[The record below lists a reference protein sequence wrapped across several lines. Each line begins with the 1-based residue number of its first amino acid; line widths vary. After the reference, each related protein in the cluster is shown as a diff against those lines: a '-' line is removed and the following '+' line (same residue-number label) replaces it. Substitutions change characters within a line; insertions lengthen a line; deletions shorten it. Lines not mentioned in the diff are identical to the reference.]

1 MTAPSEGRGLLEAIV
16 ASRLQVLQS
25 KRLMLASNERRLR
38 VHKIESLRDRVE
50 HLHAELDRAQ
60 AAYRSAVLRWGTPKR
75 VDYWPVAYAR
85 LIELADNLAEKL
97 RVGTTELPPE
107 RRFELAV
114 EVEVVEDLIGAW
126 RDSLR
131 QAIAGEET
139 A

>member
-1 MTAPSEGRGLLEAIV
+1 MTAPFEGRGLLEAIV

-50 HLHAELDRAQ
+50 QLHAELERAQ

-85 LIELADNLAEKL
+85 LIELANNLAEKL
-97 RVGTTELPPE
+97 RVGTADLPPE

-131 QAIAGEET
+131 QAIAGGET

>member
-50 HLHAELDRAQ
+50 HLQAELERAQ

-85 LIELADNLAEKL
+85 PDRA
-97 RVGTTELPPE
+97 
-107 RRFELAV
+107 RRQAGGEAS
-114 EVEVVEDLIGAW
+114 GRHRRTAS
-126 RDSLR
+126 RTSLR
-131 QAIAGEET
+131 ARGRGRGGRRLDRRLA
-139 A
+139 

>member
-1 MTAPSEGRGLLEAIV
+1 MTAPSEGRGLLEAVV

-38 VHKIESLRDRVE
+38 VHKIESFRDRVA
-50 HLHAELDRAQ
+50 HLHAELERAQ

-75 VDYWPVAYAR
+75 ADYWPVAYAR
-85 LIELADNLAEKL
+85 LIELADNLAAKL
-97 RVGTTELPPE
+97 RVGTADLPPE

-131 QAIAGEET
+131 QAMTGEET

>member
-16 ASRLQVLQS
+16 ASRLQVVQS

-38 VHKIESLRDRVE
+38 VHKIESLRGRVE
-50 HLHAELDRAQ
+50 HLHADLERAQ
-60 AAYRSAVLRWGTPKR
+60 EAYRSAVLRWGTPKR
-75 VDYWPVAYAR
+75 VDYWPVAYTR

-97 RVGTTELPPE
+97 RVATVDLPPE
-107 RRFELAV
+107 RRFELAT
-114 EVEVVEDLIGAW
+114 EVEVVEDLIGEW

-131 QAIAGEET
+131 QAMVGEET